1 MLQIS
6 NVSRSSTKLKVSYRV
21 RDLNNT
27 SLDEKYFVRLAE
39 QKQNGD
45 WKILDGSEDSR
56 HYKKVGV
63 QNWQTKAFDMGSSY
77 SAEFTD
83 LRPNTTYKLIFY
95 ALIDADFDNHVD
107 VVETGDRLK
116 IPGQNLLTTTEGE
129 VMDLTYFTDAS
140 QSKIQDNYSKLY
152 QKFFG
157 ISSPSATTGMKAEND
172 SAYATVIGYTDDYV
186 MRSPDAECSVGDQYG
201 IVVSNNELTL
211 KFTGA
216 FGLDN
221 ISRIEYRLYHATDT
235 SIDYS
240 SMVEKPDTVKSLFDA
255 VGVSGFGTDGDVM
268 LTLKPGQTL
277 STPGV
282 YYIIIRFE
290 SRTEDGSYKTVESHT
305 YMFNKKD

>member
-1 MLQIS
+1 MQITGNRESATWDDSITNTGDKDGTAYWQYYNKALLTDPAAATKGRNRLTMNYYAGGVIRPGYVYRISARVFQELDDHTWEMISKETGSDQGFTYSTPTVWNKLKYDLDKNIMLQIS

-83 LRPNTTYKLIFY
+83 LTPNTTYKLIFY

-107 VVETGDRLK
+107 VVETGDRLN

-140 QSKIQDNYSKLY
+140 QSKIQDNYSKLC

-157 ISSPSATTGMKAEND
+157 ISSPSATTGMKAE
-172 SAYATVIGYTDDYV
+172 
-186 MRSPDAECSVGDQYG
+186 
-201 IVVSNNELTL
+201 
-211 KFTGA
+211 K
-216 FGLDN
+216 
-221 ISRIEYRLYHATDT
+221 
-235 SIDYS
+235 
-240 SMVEKPDTVKSLFDA
+240 
-255 VGVSGFGTDGDVM
+255 
-268 LTLKPGQTL
+268 
-277 STPGV
+277 
-282 YYIIIRFE
+282 
-290 SRTEDGSYKTVESHT
+290 
-305 YMFNKKD
+305 